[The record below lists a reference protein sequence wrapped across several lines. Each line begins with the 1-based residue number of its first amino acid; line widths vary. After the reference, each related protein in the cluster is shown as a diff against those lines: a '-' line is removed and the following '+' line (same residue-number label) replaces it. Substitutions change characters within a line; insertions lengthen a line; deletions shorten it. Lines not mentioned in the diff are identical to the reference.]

1 MPGFNDPVPWMFHR
15 LRHWLCPDLAID
27 LGTANTLIA
36 VPGEGVV
43 LDEPSVV
50 ALQNGGRRVLGQG
63 TAVGKLA
70 RQMLGRT
77 PDNITAVRPIQ
88 DGVITDYE
96 LCEAMLQYFLRKLG
110 RTAPGFRPRVVLPV
124 PAHITP
130 VERRAVLH
138 SAERAGAGR
147 VTLIPVAKAAAIGA
161 GLPISEP
168 LASLICD
175 LGGGTT
181 EVAVLSLG
189 QIVAG
194 RSVRIAGDEMDDAI
208 VEYVRRHFSL
218 KIGPTTAE
226 HLKIRIGC
234 AAPLD
239 QELTAEVSG
248 LDLVSGVPRKAMIT
262 SEEVRLAL
270 SDPLESILRCVQTV
284 IEQCAPELVSDLAD
298 TGLVVSGGGACLPG
312 IDLFFQQR
320 LGIPARA
327 ATDPRRTVVRGA
339 AICAEHLNRWRQG
352 IEAEAA

>member
-1 MPGFNDPVPWMFHR
+1 MFR
-15 LRHWLCPDLAID
+15 GLRHWLCPDLAID

-50 ALQNGGRRVLGQG
+50 ALQKGSRRVLGQG

-77 PDNITAVRPIQ
+77 PESITAVRPIQ

-110 RTAPGFRPRVVLPV
+110 RSTPGLRPRVVLPV

-138 SAERAGAGR
+138 SVERAGAGH
-147 VTLIPVAKAAAIGA
+147 VTLVPVAKAAAIGA

-168 LASLICD
+168 LANLICD

-194 RSVRIAGDEMDDAI
+194 RSLRVAGDEMDEAV
-208 VEYVRRHFSL
+208 VEYVRRHYSL
-218 KIGPTTAE
+218 KIGSTTAE
-226 HLKIRIGC
+226 HLKRRIGC

-248 LDLVSGVPRKAMIT
+248 LDLVSGVPRKAIIT
-262 SEEVRLAL
+262 SEEVRAAL
-270 SDPLESILRCVQTV
+270 SDPLESILRCVQSV
-284 IEQCAPELVSDLAD
+284 LEQCAPELVSDLAD
-298 TGLVVSGGGACLPG
+298 TGLVLSGGGACLPG
-312 IDLFFQQR
+312 ISLFFQQR
-320 LGIPARA
+320 LGIPVQVTA
-327 ATDPRRTVVRGA
+327 DPQRTVVRGA
-339 AICAEHLNRWRQG
+339 AICAEHLDRWRSG
-352 IEAEAA
+352 IESEAA